1 MFKAVKMKRLKFLL
15 LSFVLGCAMLAGAQT
30 PEVFPL
36 WPQGVKENNGI
47 KVDRTVDD
55 QGGIS
60 NNSTAELLVFHPDPA
75 KNTGKAVLICPGGGY
90 TYLAMG
96 YEGEEFAQWLVKQGI
111 TGIVLKYRMPNQHDR
126 IPMTDALRAMKWI
139 RSRSEE
145 WGIDPAKVGI
155 AGFSAGGHL
164 ASTLATH
171 FDQGKTKATD
181 SLERFSCRP
190 DFTILFY
197 PVISMQESL
206 THKGSQKALL
216 GKTPAPE
223 KITDYSN
230 ELQITAETP
239 KTFLVHS
246 DDDKGVSV
254 QNSIVYYQALKKH
267 NIPAVM
273 YIFPTGGHGWGLR
286 SDFEYYPAWT
296 SLLKKWLEDIGK

>member
-126 IPMTDALRAMKWI
+126 IPMTDALRAMKWV

-145 WGIDPAKVGI
+145 WGIDPAKVRGYI
-155 AGFSAGGHL
+155 ELYTKSLRENVSGKPVNTRSLRG
-164 ASTLATH
+164 SVVVRER
-171 FDQGKTKATD
+171 KTKCTQ
-181 SLERFSCRP
+181 
-190 DFTILFY
+190 
-197 PVISMQESL
+197 V
-206 THKGSQKALL
+206 
-216 GKTPAPE
+216 
-223 KITDYSN
+223 
-230 ELQITAETP
+230 
-239 KTFLVHS
+239 
-246 DDDKGVSV
+246 
-254 QNSIVYYQALKKH
+254 
-267 NIPAVM
+267 
-273 YIFPTGGHGWGLR
+273 
-286 SDFEYYPAWT
+286 
-296 SLLKKWLEDIGK
+296 

>member
-126 IPMTDALRAMKWI
+126 IPMTDALRAMKWV

-164 ASTLATH
+164 ASTVSTH
-171 FDQGKTKATD
+171 FDSGKSGTTVLVKLCWVRILLPKLLHNTRTNNM
-181 SLERFSCRP
+181 LLPRP
-190 DFTILFY
+190 HLHFYFIAMTIQWY
-197 PVISMQESL
+197 
-206 THKGSQKALL
+206 
-216 GKTPAPE
+216 
-223 KITDYSN
+223 
-230 ELQITAETP
+230 
-239 KTFLVHS
+239 
-246 DDDKGVSV
+246 
-254 QNSIVYYQALKKH
+254 
-267 NIPAVM
+267 
-273 YIFPTGGHGWGLR
+273 LR
-286 SDFEYYPAWT
+286 
-296 SLLKKWLEDIGK
+296 

>member
-15 LSFVLGCAMLAGAQT
+15 LSFALGCAMLAGAQT

-47 KVDRTVDD
+47 
-55 QGGIS
+55 
-60 NNSTAELLVFHPDPA
+60 NSTAELLVFHPDPA

-164 ASTLATH
+164 ASTVPTVWSNIVPGLI
-171 FDQGKTKATD
+171 F
-181 SLERFSCRP
+181 RF
-190 DFTILFY
+190 FF
-197 PVISMQESL
+197 
-206 THKGSQKALL
+206 
-216 GKTPAPE
+216 
-223 KITDYSN
+223 
-230 ELQITAETP
+230 
-239 KTFLVHS
+239 
-246 DDDKGVSV
+246 
-254 QNSIVYYQALKKH
+254 
-267 NIPAVM
+267 IP
-273 YIFPTGGHGWGLR
+273 
-286 SDFEYYPAWT
+286 
-296 SLLKKWLEDIGK
+296 

>member
-126 IPMTDALRAMKWI
+126 IPMTDALRAM
-139 RSRSEE
+139 
-145 WGIDPAKVGI
+145 
-155 AGFSAGGHL
+155 
-164 ASTLATH
+164 
-171 FDQGKTKATD
+171 
-181 SLERFSCRP
+181 
-190 DFTILFY
+190 
-197 PVISMQESL
+197 
-206 THKGSQKALL
+206 
-216 GKTPAPE
+216 
-223 KITDYSN
+223 
-230 ELQITAETP
+230 
-239 KTFLVHS
+239 
-246 DDDKGVSV
+246 
-254 QNSIVYYQALKKH
+254 
-267 NIPAVM
+267 
-273 YIFPTGGHGWGLR
+273 
-286 SDFEYYPAWT
+286 
-296 SLLKKWLEDIGK
+296 

>member
-164 ASTLATH
+164 ASTVSTH
-171 FDQGKTKATD
+171 FDSGKSGTTD
-181 SLERFSCRP
+181 RLEQYSSRP
-190 DFTILFY
+190 DFHIF
-197 PVISMQESL
+197 
-206 THKGSQKALL
+206 LL
-216 GKTPAPE
+216 
-223 KITDYSN
+223 
-230 ELQITAETP
+230 
-239 KTFLVHS
+239 
-246 DDDKGVSV
+246 
-254 QNSIVYYQALKKH
+254 
-267 NIPAVM
+267 
-273 YIFPTGGHGWGLR
+273 
-286 SDFEYYPAWT
+286 
-296 SLLKKWLEDIGK
+296 SLL

>member
-1 MFKAVKMKRLKFLL
+1 MKRLKFLL

-126 IPMTDALRAMKWI
+126 IPMTDALRAMKWV

-164 ASTLATH
+164 ASTVSTH
-171 FDQGKTKATD
+171 FDSGKSGTTD
-181 SLERFSCRP
+181 RLEQYSSRP
-190 DFTILFY
+190 DFQILFY
-197 PVISMQESL
+197 PVIHDCRVD
-206 THKGSQKALL
+206 T
-216 GKTPAPE
+216 
-223 KITDYSN
+223 
-230 ELQITAETP
+230 
-239 KTFLVHS
+239 
-246 DDDKGVSV
+246 
-254 QNSIVYYQALKKH
+254 
-267 NIPAVM
+267 
-273 YIFPTGGHGWGLR
+273 
-286 SDFEYYPAWT
+286 
-296 SLLKKWLEDIGK
+296 